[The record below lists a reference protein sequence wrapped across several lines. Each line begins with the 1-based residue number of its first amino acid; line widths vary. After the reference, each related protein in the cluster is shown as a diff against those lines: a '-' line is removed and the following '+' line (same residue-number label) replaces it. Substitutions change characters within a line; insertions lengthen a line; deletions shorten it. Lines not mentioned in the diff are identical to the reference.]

1 MRVLQIGKFYPPHWG
16 GMETALKDIC
26 ESLASQVDFEVVVAN
41 SDGHRKEEVRGG
53 IAVTRLAN
61 FKTLFSQPL
70 TPSLFG
76 ELRRRRADI
85 VHLHEPNPLGLAA
98 FLASGNPAR
107 LIIHYHS
114 DIVRQR
120 LLFHLYRPIL
130 ERGLARAEAIVVG
143 SPQLRDS
150 SLVLRRWRHK
160 CVVVPFGID
169 LRPFLALSRARR
181 LDYPVQVLAVGRLSY
196 YKGFQY
202 LIRAA
207 QQVDIRVVIAGAG
220 EMEKE
225 LRTLVDKLGLQER
238 VQLVGRVSEERL
250 LELYAESQVFCLP
263 SCEPS
268 EAFGLAMVEG
278 MAAGLPVVSTDLPT
292 GVRLVNRDGET
303 GLVVPPADS
312 DELGRALHKLAA
324 DPGLRYGL
332 GAAGRARAQSLF
344 ARDVMGQA
352 ILDIYRRTSPAVLHP
367 EVTLS

>member
-26 ESLASQVDFEVVVAN
+26 ESLAGQVDFEVVVAN

-120 LLFHLYRPIL
+120 LLFRLYRPIL

-150 SLVLRRWRHK
+150 SIVLKRWRHK

-169 LRPFLALSRARR
+169 LRPFLSLNPVRHS
-181 LDYPVQVLAVGRLSY
+181 DEPVQVLAVGRLSY
-196 YKGFQY
+196 YKGFQH

-207 QQVDIRVVIAGAG
+207 QQINVRVVIAGAG

-225 LRTLVDKLGLQER
+225 LRALVTKLGLHDR

-250 LELYAESQVFCLP
+250 LELFSTSHIFCLP

-292 GVRLVNRDGET
+292 GVRLVNRAGET
-303 GLVVPPADS
+303 GLVVPPADPE
-312 DELGRALHKLAA
+312 ELVRALSRLAG
-324 DPGLRYGL
+324 DPGLRSRM

-352 ILDIYRRTSPAVLHP
+352 ILDLYRRTDRAALHP